1 MSEKHQSSGL
11 TMKDVMKSVI
21 AGGSAG
27 IIEVLCMYPLD
38 VVKTRTQLSTTKSL
52 GVFQTLGNIVKEE
65 GFTKLYRGITSPI
78 LAEAPKR
85 AMKFTCNEIYKPIFT
100 SKEGAITF
108 VGSGAAGAMA
118 GATETFVNC
127 PFEVVKVRMQSKDN
141 LKLYKNTMDAVV
153 QIGKNEG
160 ILTLYKGFEAQLFR
174 NAMWNGTY
182 FALIPFVK
190 NLAGPANSK
199 SEELTKKFISGSI
212 AGTIAT
218 TTNTPFD
225 VVKSRIQNQIGKENP
240 KYVWSIPSI
249 GTVFKEEGIRA
260 LYKGYAARLYR
271 LGPGGGI
278 MIVAFDQISEWLKKY
293 GF

>member
-1 MSEKHQSSGL
+1 
-11 TMKDVMKSVI
+11 
-21 AGGSAG
+21 
-27 IIEVLCMYPLD
+27 
-38 VVKTRTQLSTTKSL
+38 
-52 GVFQTLGNIVKEE
+52 
-65 GFTKLYRGITSPI
+65 
-78 LAEAPKR
+78 
-85 AMKFTCNEIYKPIFT
+85 MKFTCNEIYKPIFT
-100 SKEGAITF
+100 NKQNGAISF
-108 VGSGAAGAMA
+108 AGSGMAGAMA
-118 GATETFVNC
+118 GATETFINC

-153 QIGKNEG
+153 QIGTKEG
-160 ILTLYKGFEAQLFR
+160 ISTLYKGFEAQLLR

-182 FALIPFVK
+182 FALIPAIHK
-190 NLAGPANSK
+190 MAGHSDSK
-199 SEELTKKFISGSI
+199 TEELTKKFISGAV
-212 AGTIAT
+212 AGTVAT

-225 VVKSRIQNQIGKENP
+225 VVKSRIQNQIGSANP

-249 GTVFKEEGIRA
+249 GTVFKEEGLRA